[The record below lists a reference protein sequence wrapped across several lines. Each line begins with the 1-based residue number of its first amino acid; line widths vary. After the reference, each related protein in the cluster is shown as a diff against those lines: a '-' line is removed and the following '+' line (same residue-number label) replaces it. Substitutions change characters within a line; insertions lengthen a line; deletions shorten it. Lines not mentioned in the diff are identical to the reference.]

1 MNEKMEILEGKFFA
15 STYKNKKTRITSKDK
30 GYIETQSVEA
40 ILLLEIVRLLK
51 KILNNQDQ
59 QMS

>member
-1 MNEKMEILEGKFFA
+1 MNKKIEILEGKFFA
-15 STYKNKKTRITSKDK
+15 STDKSKKTRITGKDK
-30 GYIETQSVEA
+30 GFIETQSVEA